1 MKTQRIE
8 NKLYQITS
16 DIKTYEINLNNTI
29 ELLNNNGLSDTTQA
43 NILKQIKILND
54 TLNYLYNRH
63 NKLLTKYNNAV
74 IN

>member
-29 ELLNNNGLSDTTQA
+29 ELLNNNDLSDATQT
-43 NILKQIKILND
+43 NIIKQIKNLND

-63 NKLLTKYNNAV
+63 DKLLNKLQNN
-74 IN
+74 

>member
-29 ELLNNNGLSDTTQA
+29 ELLNNNDLSDATQT
-43 NILKQIKILND
+43 NIIKQIKNLND

-63 NKLLTKYNNAV
+63 NKLLNKLKNA
-74 IN
+74 

>member
-16 DIKTYEINLNNTI
+16 DIKTYEINLSNTI

-63 NKLLTKYNNAV
+63 DKLLNKLQNN
-74 IN
+74 

>member
-16 DIKTYEINLNNTI
+16 DIKTYEINLNDTI
-29 ELLNNNGLSDTTQA
+29 ELLNNNSLSDVTQT
-43 NILKQIKILND
+43 NIIKQIKNLND

-63 NKLLTKYNNAV
+63 NKLLNKLQNN
-74 IN
+74 

>member
-29 ELLNNNGLSDTTQA
+29 ELLNNNDLSNVTQT
-43 NILKQIKILND
+43 NIIKQIKNLND

-63 NKLLTKYNNAV
+63 DKLLNKLQNN
-74 IN
+74 

>member
-1 MKTQRIE
+1 MKKQRIE
-8 NKLYQITS
+8 NKLYQLAN

-43 NILKQIKILND
+43 NILKQIKNLND

-63 NKLLTKYNNAV
+63 DKLLNKLQNN
-74 IN
+74 

>member
-16 DIKTYEINLNNTI
+16 DIRTYEINLNNTI
-29 ELLNNNGLSDTTQA
+29 ELLNNNDLSDTTQA
-43 NILKQIKILND
+43 NILKQIKNLND

-63 NKLLTKYNNAV
+63 DKLLNKLQNN
-74 IN
+74 

>member
-63 NKLLTKYNNAV
+63 NKLLNKLQNN
-74 IN
+74 

>member
-16 DIKTYEINLNNTI
+16 DIKIYEINLNNTI
-29 ELLNNNGLSDTTQA
+29 ELLNNNDLSDATQT
-43 NILKQIKILND
+43 NIIKQIKNLND

-63 NKLLTKYNNAV
+63 DKLLNKLQNN
-74 IN
+74 

>member
-16 DIKTYEINLNNTI
+16 DIKTYEINLNDTI
-29 ELLNNNGLSDTTQA
+29 ELLNNNGLSDVTQTT
-43 NILKQIKILND
+43 ILKQIKILND

-63 NKLLTKYNNAV
+63 DKLLNKLQNN
-74 IN
+74 

>member
-8 NKLYQITS
+8 NKLHQITS

-29 ELLNNNGLSDTTQA
+29 ELLNNNSLSDTTQA
-43 NILKQIKILND
+43 NILKQIKNLND

-63 NKLLTKYNNAV
+63 DKLLNKLKNA
-74 IN
+74 

>member
-63 NKLLTKYNNAV
+63 DKLLNKLQNN
-74 IN
+74 

>member
-29 ELLNNNGLSDTTQA
+29 ELLNNNDLSDATQT
-43 NILKQIKILND
+43 NIIKQIKNLND

-63 NKLLTKYNNAV
+63 NKLLNKLQNN
-74 IN
+74 

>member
-1 MKTQRIE
+1 MKKQRIE
-8 NKLYQITS
+8 NKLYQLAN

-29 ELLNNNGLSDTTQA
+29 ELLNNNDLSDATQT

-63 NKLLTKYNNAV
+63 DKLLNKLKNA
-74 IN
+74 

>member
-16 DIKTYEINLNNTI
+16 DIKIYEINLNNTI
-29 ELLNNNGLSDTTQA
+29 ELLNNNDLSDATQT
-43 NILKQIKILND
+43 NIIKQIKNLND

-63 NKLLTKYNNAV
+63 DKLLNKLKNA
-74 IN
+74 